1 MYYLWLQRSYYVFM
15 FRQSKRN
22 GEATARRS
30 VLKVCMEFKQSA
42 CVYEYI
48 CRQSDMADK
57 FKIKYYNTCL
67 TALCP
72 GLPR

>member
-48 CRQSDMADK
+48 YRQSDMADK
-57 FKIKYYNTCL
+57 FKIKYYYTRL